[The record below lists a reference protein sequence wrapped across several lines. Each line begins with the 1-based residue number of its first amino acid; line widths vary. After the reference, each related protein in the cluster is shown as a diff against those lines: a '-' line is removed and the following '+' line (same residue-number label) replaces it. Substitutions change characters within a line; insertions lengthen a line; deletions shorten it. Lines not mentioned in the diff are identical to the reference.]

1 MRLSIFSLILCGIL
15 TTVFVVVIF
24 ATWQGKNDQIKKLN
38 RDILS
43 MQTKLNHSEAVG
55 TKALAYA
62 RVSRG
67 LDLIVG
73 RRLNEK
79 QKKILTERL
88 YSISIDYKIDPLLI
102 LSVIHIESRGNPD
115 ARGAFMSGVESGAL
129 GLMQIRYESA
139 LEVAHTV
146 GIKLNSRED
155 LFVPEIN
162 LMVGTAYL
170 LRLIAK
176 YNNLQ
181 HALIAYNVGLGTLNA
196 KLRTGDDLPTGYYN
210 KIMQNYMFLSMRI
223 FNDKY

>member
-1 MRLSIFSLILCGIL
+1 MRLSIFQLILSGIF
-15 TTVFVVVIF
+15 TTVFVSVIF
-24 ATWQGKNDQIKKLN
+24 VSWQGKNAKIKELNSQIFAV
-38 RDILS
+38 
-43 MQTKLNHSEAVG
+43 QTKLNHAEKVG

-73 RRLNEK
+73 RRLTAE
-79 QKKILTERL
+79 QKDILTERL
-88 YSISIDYKIDPLLI
+88 YAISIDYKIDPVLI
-102 LSVIHIESRGNPD
+102 LAVIHQESKGNPD
-115 ARGAFMSGVESGAL
+115 ARGYYTSGVESGAL
-129 GLMQIRYESA
+129 GLMQIKYESA

-146 GIKLNSRED
+146 GIKLNSSKD

-176 YNNLQ
+176 YKDLQ
-181 HALIAYNVGLGTLNA
+181 HALIAYNIGLGTLDA
-196 KLRTGDDLPTGYYN
+196 RLKTGDALPTRYYN
-210 KIMQNYMFLSMRI
+210 RIMQNYIFLSKRI

>member
-1 MRLSIFSLILCGIL
+1 MRLSVFSLILSGIF
-15 TTVFVVVIF
+15 TAVFVVFIF
-24 ATWQGKNDQIKKLN
+24 AKWQDKNEHIKKLN
-38 RDILS
+38 SEIMTMR
-43 MQTKLNHSEAVG
+43 TKLNHAEAVG

-67 LDLIVG
+67 LELIVG
-73 RRLNEK
+73 RRLTTA

-88 YSISIDYKIDPLLI
+88 YSISMDYKIDPVLI
-102 LSVIHIESRGNPD
+102 LAVIHQESKGNPT
-115 ARGAFMSGVESGAL
+115 ARGAFMSGIESGAL
-129 GLMQIRYESA
+129 GLMQIKYESA

-181 HALIAYNVGLGTLNA
+181 HALIAYNIGLGNLEA
-196 KLRTGDDLPTGYYN
+196 RLRSGEALPTRYYN
-210 KIMQNYMFLSMRI
+210 RIMQNYMFLSMRI